1 MSFGWK
7 PSPVSSSPL
16 PKSKGGNLIPL
27 EGSEKDLETGNR
39 VRDDV
44 MRYLPLV
51 LEAPHHP
58 QLTEEQKTKIIE
70 KLVYLANYE
79 YKAAYYRNALILT
92 ASLRPGTV
100 DSPTRLS
107 PMVLKWVGYIKM
119 ATYKEPRQKMSNA
132 KNGRVIRSAK
142 GL

>member
-1 MSFGWK
+1 
-7 PSPVSSSPL
+7 
-16 PKSKGGNLIPL
+16 LIPL
-27 EGSEKDLETGNR
+27 EGSEKDLETGIR
-39 VRDDV
+39 VRDEV
-44 MRYLPLV
+44 MQYLPLV
-51 LEAPHHP
+51 LEAPHRP
-58 QLTEEQKTKIIE
+58 QLTEEQKNKIIE
-70 KLVYLANYE
+70 KLVYLANHE

-119 ATYKEPRQKMSNA
+119 APYKEPQQKIRNA
-132 KNGRVIRSAK
+132 KNGRIIRNAK